1 MRYKVNI
8 NDSIHLETE
17 YKDGLVLV
25 NGEGTE
31 MDMVSLTPTRF
42 HIIHQQR
49 SYLAEL
55 VEVNYSQKKM
65 TIKVNSNKYE
75 LAIKDQYD
83 ELLKNLGLDNLNTTK
98 IKEIKAPMPGL
109 VLKLLVKEGVEVKKG
124 DNLFVLEA
132 MKMENMIKSPSDAII
147 KKIFINTGNKVEK
160 NQVMISLG

>member
-1 MRYKVNI
+1 MYKVNI
-8 NDSIHLETE
+8 NDSINLETE
-17 YKDGLVLV
+17 YKDGLVLI
-25 NGEGTE
+25 NGDAVEI
-31 MDMVSLTPTRF
+31 DMASITPSRF
-42 HIIHQQR
+42 HIIHQQK

-55 VEVNYSQKKM
+55 VEVDFSQKKM
-65 TIKVNSNKYE
+65 TIKVNSNRYE

-109 VLKLLVKEGVEVKKG
+109 VLKLLVKEGDDIKKG

-147 KKIFINTGNKVEK
+147 KKIFINPGDKVEK
-160 NQVMISLG
+160 NQVMIGLG